1 MKKRLETLIELLK
14 NDPNDTFTLY
24 AIALEYISLKEYE
37 SAIKYLSSVIEKDEK
52 YIAAYQQL
60 GYVYSTTNR
69 KEEAAQTYQ
78 KGLEVANSTKDK
90 HAADTFSRFLVE
102 LK

>member
-1 MKKRLETLIELLK
+1 MGKRLETLIELLK

-24 AIALEYISLKEYE
+24 AIALEYISQKEYE
-37 SAIKYLSSVIEKDEK
+37 NSIKYLSLVIEQDEK

-60 GYVYSTTNR
+60 GYVYSVTSR
-69 KEEAAQTYQ
+69 KTEAAQTYQ
-78 KGLEVANSTKDK
+78 KGLEIAGLIKDK
-90 HAADTFSRFLVE
+90 HAADTFSRFLIE

>member
-1 MKKRLETLIELLK
+1 MVQRLKTLIELLK

-24 AIALEYISLKEYE
+24 AIALEYIGLKEYE
-37 SAIKYLSSVIEKDEK
+37 NAIKYLSLVVKQDDK

-60 GYVYSTTNR
+60 GYVYSVTSR
-69 KEEAAQTYQ
+69 KTEAAETYQ
-78 KGLEVANSTKDK
+78 KGLEVANLIKDK

>member
-1 MKKRLETLIELLK
+1 MGSRLEVLIELLK
-14 NDPNDTFTLY
+14 NEPNDTFTLY

-37 SAIKYLSSVIEKDEK
+37 NAIKYLSVVIEQDEN

-60 GYVYSTTNR
+60 GYVFSTINK
-69 KEEAAQTYQ
+69 KEEATKTYQ
-78 KGLEVANSTKDK
+78 RGLEIANIIGDK
-90 HAADTFSRFLVE
+90 HAANTFSRFLVE

>member
-1 MKKRLETLIELLK
+1 MGKRIDTLIELLK

-24 AIALEYISLKEYE
+24 AIALEYISLKDHEN
-37 SAIKYLSSVIEKDEK
+37 AIKYLSSVIEQNDK

-60 GYVYSTTNR
+60 GYVYSVTSK

-78 KGLEVANSTKDK
+78 KGLEIANLIKDK